1 MLHSSSEAY
10 IYGQNAI
17 THVAHCTA
25 LLFSLFS
32 YNRDRVPVSQQV
44 FKQAPLCC
52 PDVRTGQLL
61 ATLRYRSHSTTG
73 YYRIS

>member
-32 YNRDRVPVSQQV
+32 YNRDRVPVSQV
-44 FKQAPLCC
+44 FKQAAA
-52 PDVRTGQLL
+52 LL
-61 ATLRYRSHSTTG
+61 FFLTSVLGSC
-73 YYRIS
+73 